1 VPHPRPQPD
10 RDLVVAHAPYVRALA
25 RQLVFDGHLAEDLEQ
40 DVLLAALE
48 NAPRDPRSLRAWLAA
63 IVRHLAAKAFRART
77 RRADRELASARERG
91 AVPTPEEI
99 LARED
104 LRRSLVEHVLA
115 LDEPV
120 RAAMILRFLE
130 ELPPREIARRL
141 GVPVETVRTRIKRGL
156 DLLRVRLDR
165 EHRQGRGAWCLA
177 LVTGLKIEP
186 PSLLAAGAAVLGAG
200 LPGVVAMSLTKKAAL
215 AVVIAALG
223 STALLLVNRGE
234 PAVPRETPA
243 TAAPAPTLSRSPDAA
258 SPLPAAVEEERGRTA
273 LAPAPV
279 PVPEAA
285 PTTGSVLLT
294 VRWHDGTPAAG
305 VGARIYSS
313 GAGDYYADAF
323 DVHVGADGTHLLE
336 AMPPGRVSVILDRG
350 GSERCTVAAGE
361 RAELEIMIERGF
373 DILGRVVD
381 SAGIPVADA
390 DILLDRWGGGWNG
403 FVVARS
409 ASDGRFRIRS
419 VDEGVCWV
427 SARAAFHAPSV
438 QRQLM
443 GGAVDLEG
451 IEIVLDQPGAAL
463 DGLVLGADGEPLAGA
478 RVLVGAENSHHQ
490 IHLDDGS
497 YGRVPAAQSVLSDER
512 GRFSVAGVPTGVL
525 EVQAR
530 ARGHATWK
538 GQVDTVEQRTS
549 RLTMRLQRGVTL
561 TGRVTDRSGA
571 LIERAE
577 VQGNGSYDFASR
589 YTRSAADGT
598 FALRDL
604 PAGEFSASV
613 EADGYEK
620 AETVLAGTPGAELE
634 WNPVLGSG
642 LAIRGRLVCADIDFS
657 KWWIRCDSQGR
668 GETLFRAST
677 RPKEDG
683 SFEFGGCAD
692 VLHRIEVHAPGS
704 YFFPVV
710 KLEDVRPSPAQRII
724 PIDPASVPSCRVRGR
739 FADDTGQPLPGL
751 EFNVTRQDLNV
762 APLLTAD
769 AEGAFDVESL
779 TPGTYTIFVHAS
791 GFARFNSEPVE
802 LRAGE
807 TWDFGELRLQRGG
820 TIAVDLVRDPALTDA
835 DLSMRVEVAD
845 AGNRNFWLPEHGD
858 QARSE
863 PLLAGEYIVRLYGAR
878 AGAPVASRTVRA
890 RVHAGEETRVELR
903 VEPGSPIEIEF
914 VPADAQGVEFRVLD
928 ASGATLWED
937 TRVAP
942 QAKLSLP
949 PSATLVVATDS
960 KGRSARAE
968 VAARP
973 SGPDSTWV
981 IELR

>member
-1 VPHPRPQPD
+1 VPLPRPQPD

-77 RRADRELASARERG
+77 RRADRELASAREGG

-177 LVTGLKIEP
+177 LVMGLKIEP
-186 PSLLAAGAAVLGAG
+186 PSLLLAGATVLGAG

-234 PAVPRETPA
+234 PAVPRERPA
-243 TAAPAPTLSRSPDAA
+243 SAAPEPTLSRSPDAA
-258 SPLPAAVEEERGRTA
+258 SPLPAALEDEGGRTA

-279 PVPEAA
+279 PAPEAA

-313 GAGDYYADAF
+313 AAADYYADAF
-323 DVHVGADGTHLLE
+323 DVRTDAKGTHLLQE
-336 AMPPGRVSVILDRG
+336 MPPGKLTVILDRG
-350 GSERCTVAAGE
+350 GSERCTVVAGE
-361 RAELEIMIERGF
+361 RVELEIGIERGF
-373 DILGRVVD
+373 DIAGRVVD
-381 SAGIPVADA
+381 SASAPVADA
-390 DILLDRWGGGWNG
+390 DILLDQWGGGWNG

-419 VDEGVCWV
+419 VDEGLCWL

-438 QRQLM
+438 QRQLI
-443 GGAVDLEG
+443 GGPVDMEG
-451 IEIVLDQPGAAL
+451 IEIVLDRDGAAL
-463 DGLVLGADGEPLAGA
+463 EGVVIAADGEPLGGA
-478 RVLVGAENSHHQ
+478 RVLVGNEDSFNH
-490 IHLDDGS
+490 IRLDDGS
-497 YGRVPAAQSVLSDER
+497 SGRVPAAQLAVCDDR
-512 GRFSVAGVPTGVL
+512 GRFSLAGVPVGTL
-525 EVQAR
+525 QVQAR
-530 ARGHATWK
+530 GAGHSPWK
-538 GQVDTVEQRTS
+538 GEVETSAIRTA
-549 RLTMRLQRGVTL
+549 RMTIRLQRGTSLV
-561 TGRVTDRSGA
+561 GRVTDRSGA
-571 LIERAE
+571 PVERAQL
-577 VQGNGSYDFASR
+577 QGNGNHDFASR
-589 YTRSAADGT
+589 FTRSAADGT

-604 PAGEFSASV
+604 SAGEFSVSV
-613 EADGYEK
+613 DADGFEK
-620 AETVLAGTPGAELE
+620 TEIVLSGAPGAELE

-642 LAIRGRLVCADIDFS
+642 LAIRGRLVAPGIDFS
-657 KWWIRCDSQGR
+657 TWWIQCESQGR
-668 GETLFRAST
+668 VQTPFHASA
-677 RPKEDG
+677 RPQVDG

-692 VLHRIEVHAPGS
+692 IPHRIRIHAPNS
-704 YFFPVV
+704 YFFPVLQ
-710 KLEDVRPSPAQRII
+710 LEDVRPSPAQRDI
-724 PIDPASVPSCRVRGR
+724 PIDPANLPSCRVRGR
-739 FADDTGQPLPGL
+739 FADDTGQPLPGI
-751 EFNVTRQDLNV
+751 EFNVVRKGLNV
-762 APLLTAD
+762 APMLTAD
-769 AEGAFDVESL
+769 ADGTFDVGEL
-779 TPGTYTIFVHAS
+779 PPGTYTIGVHAP
-791 GFARFNSEPVE
+791 GFARFGSESVE
-802 LRAGE
+802 LTSGAV
-807 TWDFGELRLQRGG
+807 WDFGELRLQRGG
-820 TIAVDLVRDPALTDA
+820 TIAVQLVRDSGLEDVE
-835 DLSMRVEVAD
+835 LHMRAEVPG
-845 AGNRNFWLPEHGD
+845 AGRPNYWLPVRGD

-863 PLLAGEYIVRLYGAR
+863 ALLEGEYVVRLYGGGS
-878 AGAPVASRTVRA
+878 GAPVASRCVRA
-890 RVHAGEETRVELR
+890 HVRAGEETRVELR
-903 VEPGSPIEIEF
+903 VEGGAPVSIEF
-914 VPADAQGVEFRVLD
+914 APPDAERIELQVLD
-928 ASGATLWED
+928 AAGATLWED
-937 TRVAP
+937 NQVGRQV
-942 QAKLSLP
+942 KLFLP
-949 PSATLVVATDS
+949 PTAAIVAATDS
-960 KGRSARAE
+960 RGRSARAE
-968 VAARP
+968 VATRP
-973 SGPDSTWV
+973 AGPDATWV